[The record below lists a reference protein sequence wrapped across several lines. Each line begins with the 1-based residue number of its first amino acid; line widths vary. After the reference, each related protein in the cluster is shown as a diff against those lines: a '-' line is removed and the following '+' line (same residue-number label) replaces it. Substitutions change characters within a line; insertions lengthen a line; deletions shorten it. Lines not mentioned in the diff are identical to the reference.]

1 MAKLQDL
8 TDKFHSAEKLSDLQK
23 RCLDNNYVVTVA
35 LFQFTR
41 FLDDSTMLSKS
52 MKLVLIQTPKLLLA
66 GLLNPPGWRQRS
78 KACQP
83 AFRELVRRLMLS
95 MAKGW

>member
-8 TDKFHSAEKLSDLQK
+8 MDKFQSAEKLSDLQN

-35 LFQFTR
+35 VFQYLR
-41 FLDDSTMLSKS
+41 KRLNYNASQIYEIKP
-52 MKLVLIQTPKLLLA
+52 IQTPKLPLA
-66 GLLNPPGWRQRS
+66 GLLNPSGWWRRS
-78 KACQP
+78 EACP
-83 AFRELVRRLMLS
+83 TAFRKLVRRLMLS